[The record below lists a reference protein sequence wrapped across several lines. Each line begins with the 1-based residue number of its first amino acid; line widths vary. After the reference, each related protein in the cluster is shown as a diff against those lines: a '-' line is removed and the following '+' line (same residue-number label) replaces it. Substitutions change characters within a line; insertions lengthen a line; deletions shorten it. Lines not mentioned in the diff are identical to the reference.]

1 MFKLATT
8 FYEGGEMA
16 MSFIELTYVSEKEF
30 MDVDLKS
37 TTISPLQTIITNMQ
51 ELPIWLTIEHFMV
64 TPIVVLSK
72 VVLLDNTQ

>member
-1 MFKLATT
+1 VFKLATT

-51 ELPIWLTIEHFMV
+51 ELPI
-64 TPIVVLSK
+64 
-72 VVLLDNTQ
+72 